1 MKQGGK
7 EHIYPKNPQAKFMS
21 YENRIKRYNQE
32 KDRMF
37 LECRGLPARELQE
50 KHERLLRWWDV

>member
-1 MKQGGK
+1 MKDGRK
-7 EHIYPKNPQAKFMS
+7 EHVYPVNPQARFMS

-32 KDRMF
+32 KDKMF
-37 LECRGLPARELQE
+37 LENRHLPASELQE